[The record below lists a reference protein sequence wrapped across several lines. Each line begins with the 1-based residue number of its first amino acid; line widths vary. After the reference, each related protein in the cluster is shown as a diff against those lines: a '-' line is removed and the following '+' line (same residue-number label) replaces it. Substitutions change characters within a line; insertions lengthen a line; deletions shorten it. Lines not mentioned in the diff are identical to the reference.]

1 MSGIGIQPR
10 RARRGVLGFTLIELL
25 VAVGVLSLIVLV
37 LFRIFDQTQRAL
49 RGNVAQVDVLEGGR
63 AILELLGRE
72 LEQMASPREGTNF
85 ATFYVG
91 LVATNRI
98 LDLPGTGPQATR
110 LNSLQAVYFL
120 RPNRTTGT
128 NRLWD
133 VNYYQ
138 ILAFTPTNGQAG
150 GGSQPLVLR
159 ADPPWEGVGSLAR
172 RTATLDLA
180 WTNTGAFFDLLS
192 RTDLDSLNRFS
203 RVADGL
209 VHFRVTPLD
218 SRGMPLEL
226 EYLRRGTNPYP
237 EVLITNRLAPVPSI
251 QTFFYGSAVPAALEL
266 EVGILEPQ
274 AVERWRALP
283 TPAARAR
290 FLTNQAAR
298 IHYFQ
303 QRIPVRSAPRLMPS
317 QP

>member
-1 MSGIGIQPR
+1 MSGNGIQSQW
-10 RARRGVLGFTLIELL
+10 ARRPGRGFTLLELL
-25 VAVGVLSLIVLV
+25 VAVGVLSLIAVV

-49 RGNVAQVDVLEGGR
+49 RSNVAQVDVLEGGR

-72 LEQMASPREGTNF
+72 LEQMASPGEATNA

-98 LDLPGTGPQATR
+98 LDLPGDGPQATR
-110 LNSLQAVYFL
+110 LNSLEGIYFL

-133 VNYYQ
+133 INYYQ
-138 ILAFTPTNGQAG
+138 ILAFSPTNAVIG
-150 GGSQPLVLR
+150 GDSRPLTYR
-159 ADPPWEGVGSLAR
+159 ADLAREGVGSLAR

-180 WTNTGAFFDLLS
+180 WTNTGAFFDLLR
-192 RTDLDSLNRFS
+192 RTDADSLNEFS
-203 RVADGL
+203 RVVDGL
-209 VHFRVTPLD
+209 VHFKVTPLD
-218 SRGMPLEL
+218 SRGVPLEL

-237 EVLITNRLAPVPSI
+237 EVLITNRLAPFPSI
-251 QTFFYGSAVPAALEL
+251 ETFFYGSAVPAALHL

-283 TPAARAR
+283 TPATRAR